1 VPKYYFQNN
10 KCQKRIFKAMTAK
23 KTFSKKYQKIF
34 KATSAQNK
42 IQREKNKK

>member
-23 KTFSKKYQKIF
+23 KTFSKKHQKNF